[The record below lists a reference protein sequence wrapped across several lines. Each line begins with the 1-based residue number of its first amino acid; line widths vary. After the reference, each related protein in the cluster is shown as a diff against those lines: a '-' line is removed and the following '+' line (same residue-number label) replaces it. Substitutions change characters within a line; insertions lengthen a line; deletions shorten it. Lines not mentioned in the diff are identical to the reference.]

1 MKVLTHVHSL
11 AQVDDDGADEDDPQ
25 DQPPTAAVGLASL
38 GISWTGWAGR
48 KSERRRGVLS

>member
-25 DQPPTAAVGLASL
+25 DQPAAVGLASL

-48 KSERRRGVLS
+48 KK

>member
-25 DQPPTAAVGLASL
+25 DQPAAVGLASL